1 MSIKRAPRPDGNFYV
16 LDKRISEDDRL
27 SWAARGLLIFL
38 LGKPDHW
45 EVSVQHLVIQ
55 TADAIGKSS
64 KRDAVYSI
72 LKELSQA
79 GYLVRQRGRGESGE
93 FGKVD
98 YIVTETPVEGDP
110 LTDNPDVVDSP
121 YTDNPDTDKPDTA
134 NPTLVSTEGLVTT
147 EAPVSNENNPIGP
160 SPSDDAPA
168 EVSTDDAFE
177 VFWHAGMRKAN
188 KKKARA
194 AFGVALKAAGQVS
207 TPQAFA
213 ETLAADVM
221 RRAAAEQMGFDKM
234 HPTTYLNGERWE
246 DELPAKQSQAG
257 RQDGRKGFAQPMEV
271 GSYTPTNMNNLPD
284 WAADLGD

>member
-1 MSIKRAPRPDGNFYV
+1 MYRCAYCDTHIDLTVDHIQPESLGGETKERNLQTLCRSCNSSKGFVVSIKRAPRPDGNFYV

-188 KKKARA
+188 KKKRAPLSVSRSRPPDRSARPRH
-194 AFGVALKAAGQVS
+194 LPK
-207 TPQAFA
+207 
-213 ETLAADVM
+213 
-221 RRAAAEQMGFDKM
+221 
-234 HPTTYLNGERWE
+234 RWP
-246 DELPAKQSQAG
+246 L
-257 RQDGRKGFAQPMEV
+257 
-271 GSYTPTNMNNLPD
+271 T
-284 WAADLGD
+284 